1 MFLKKFADNN
11 LITIDYDVNGAIT
24 KMKGRVYGLNLR
36 EQILSLKGED
46 HKPFSIKLSGIRHI
60 Y

>member
-1 MFLKKFADNN
+1 MFLKKFVKNS

-24 KMKGRVYGLNLR
+24 KLKGRVCGLNLK
-36 EQILSLKGED
+36 EQVLSLLDED
-46 HKPFSIKLSGIRHI
+46 QKPFSIKLSGIRYI